1 MKTVAWL
8 PDDLNANKSFT
19 MFKKAFALAGFKNI
33 SNEEFYKDLKNTDYL
48 VLNFYEDIN
57 KKLGTY
63 FISFFGKL
71 FRLKRFQHHKIK
83 IIWVL
88 NNKLSHDK
96 KGSYWTLKMM
106 KILIRKSY
114 KIICLCHDST
124 DVLKALYKSKKNE
137 VGGEEEIINKLIF
150 LPHPNYIDC
159 YNTQTNCDFPKEF
172 SILFFGSIRPYKNI
186 DTLINVVKTLPL
198 NHCNLTIA
206 GQAKDINYEKHLQTI
221 SKGIS
226 NINLHLKFIPDNE
239 LLQLIN
245 KSSII
250 VLPYDNETTLNSGS
264 ILLACSAAR
273 TFISPQIGTIND
285 FPDKTLF
292 YSYSYNTQKEHEEVL
307 KKKILEAYT
316 DFEKNPSSLE
326 EKGNKLYEYVKQEH
340 SVQKLAEIIKE
351 KLYYS

>member
-19 MFKKAFALAGFKNI
+19 MFKKAFELAGFKNI

-48 VLNFYEDIN
+48 ILNFYEHIN

-106 KILIRKSY
+106 KILIRKSF
-114 KIICLCHDST
+114 KIICLCHDSVQ
-124 DVLKALYKSKKNE
+124 VLEKLQTNE
-137 VGGEEEIINKLIF
+137 KLWEKKLIF
-150 LPHPNYIDC
+150 LPHPNYIGC
-159 YNTQTNCDFPKEF
+159 YKNETLKKFPKEF
-172 SILFFGSIRPYKNI
+172 SVLLFGAIKTYKNV
-186 DTLINVVKTLPL
+186 DMLINIFKML
-198 NHCNLTIA
+198 NNKKLHLTIA
-206 GQAKDINYEKHLQTI
+206 GKTKDNKYKEYLEKLAKNEP
-221 SKGIS
+221 
-226 NINLHLKFIPDNE
+226 NIDLKLKFISDDE
-239 LLQLIN
+239 ILDLIY
-245 KSSII
+245 KSSLI
-250 VLPYDNETTLNSGS
+250 VLPYDTEAMLNSGS
-264 ILLACSAAR
+264 ILLTCSAAR
-273 TFISPQIGTIND
+273 TFISPKIGTIND
-285 FPDKTLF
+285 FPDKPLF
-292 YSYSYNTQKEHEEVL
+292 YSYSYSSPKEHEEVL
-307 KKKILEAYT
+307 KEKILEAYA
-316 DFEKNPSSLE
+316 DFEKNPTILE
-326 EKGNKLYEYVKQEH
+326 EKGKKLYEYVKQEH

>member
-19 MFKKAFALAGFKNI
+19 MFKKAFELAGFKNI

-83 IIWVL
+83 IIWFL

-106 KILIRKSY
+106 KILIRKSF

-124 DVLKALYKSKKNE
+124 QVLKKLQTNE
-137 VGGEEEIINKLIF
+137 KLWEEKLIF
-150 LPHPNYIDC
+150 LPHPNYIGC
-159 YNTQTNCDFPKEF
+159 YNTQTKCEFPKEF

-206 GQAKDINYEKHLQTI
+206 GQAKDINYEKHLQNI
-221 SKGIS
+221 SKGTS
-226 NINLHLKFIPDNE
+226 NIDLHLKFIPDDK

-245 KSSII
+245 KSSIV

-264 ILLACSAAR
+264 ILLTCSAAR
-273 TFISPQIGTIND
+273 TFISPKIGTIND

-292 YSYSYNTQKEHEEVL
+292 YSYSYNSQKEHEKVL
-307 KKKILEAYT
+307 KEKILEAYT
-316 DFEKNPSSLE
+316 DFEKNPTILE
-326 EKGNKLYEYVKQEH
+326 EKGKKLYEYVKQEH
-340 SVQKLAEIIKE
+340 SVQKLAEIIK
-351 KLYYS
+351 KNLC